1 MSPLEAFVQAVSFSS
16 LNHYSS
22 KIKLS
27 LLSDNYDEEECTPCP
42 RETTEDGL
50 RPTQETF
57 EKYIP
62 FFLSDLPDA
71 VCAKAG
77 RAAYADAVVYTLD
90 EEGKSHIR
98 DTYLMQYS
106 TTAVASKEFYT
117 GLREARKVQDN
128 INKMLKERGRED
140 VEVFPYCVFFI
151 FYEQYLTIWEDVAY
165 SLGMSFIAVTI
176 VTFIITGFDV
186 MSSFMVLGMVVLIV
200 LNMMGM
206 MWSWNI
212 TLNAVSLVNLVVS
225 VGIGVE
231 FVSHTIR
238 SYKTFEGTALYRA
251 GQSLSITGSSVLSG
265 ITLTKFAGIIVL
277 AFSRSQIF
285 QVFYFR
291 MYLGI
296 VLIGAAHGL
305 ILLPVILS
313 YFGPP
318 SKAKSLYG

>member
-1 MSPLEAFVQAVSFSS
+1 MQ
-16 LNHYSS
+16 
-22 KIKLS
+22 
-27 LLSDNYDEEECTPCP
+27 
-42 RETTEDGL
+42 EDKL

-62 FFLSDLPDA
+62 YFLSDLPDA
-71 VCAKAG
+71 DCAKAG
-77 RAAYADAVVYTLD
+77 RAAYADAVMYTLD
-90 EEGKSHIR
+90 EVGKSHIR

-106 TTAVASKEFYT
+106 TTAVTSKEFYT
-117 GLREARKVQDN
+117 GLREARKVQAD
-128 INKMLKERGRED
+128 INKMLEEKGRGD
-140 VEVFPYCVFFI
+140 VQVFPYAVFFI

-165 SLGMSFIAVTI
+165 SLGMSFIAVTV
-176 VTFIITGFDV
+176 VTFVITGFDI
-186 MSSFMVLGMVVLIV
+186 MSSITVLGMVVLIV

-238 SYKTFEGTALYRA
+238 SYKTFQGTPLYRA
-251 GQSLSITGSSVLSG
+251 SQSLSITGSSVLSG

-318 SKAKSLYG
+318 SKVKSLYG

>member
-1 MSPLEAFVQAVSFSS
+1 ME
-16 LNHYSS
+16 
-22 KIKLS
+22 
-27 LLSDNYDEEECTPCP
+27 
-42 RETTEDGL
+42 EDGL

-57 EKYIP
+57 EKYVP
-62 FFLSDLPDA
+62 FFLSDLPGA
-71 VCAKAG
+71 ECAKAG
-77 RAAYADAVVYTLD
+77 RAAYADAVIYILD
-90 EEGKSHIR
+90 DEGKSNIT

-106 TTAVASKEFYT
+106 TTSVTSKEFYSA
-117 GLREARKVQDN
+117 LREARKIQDD
-128 INKMLKERGRED
+128 INKMLKEHGKD
-140 VEVFPYCVFFI
+140 VEVFPYCVFFV
-151 FYEQYLTIWEDVAY
+151 FYEQYLTIWSDVAY

-176 VTFIITGFDV
+176 VTFIITGFDI
-186 MSSFMVLGMVVLIV
+186 MSSLTVLGMVVLIV
-200 LNMMGM
+200 MNMMGM
-206 MWSWNI
+206 MWAWNI

-251 GQSLSITGSSVLSG
+251 SQALSITGSSVLSG

-318 SKAKSLYG
+318 SKVTSLNN